1 MNLYIVRHGQTKLNA
16 EHRIQGRNGEPLNE
30 TGINQAKALQEKFE
44 KEGIVF
50 DFVYSSPQERAVQ
63 TAEIISKKKAMIDER
78 LNVYDLGTAD
88 RMLLSEIKI
97 IGVVPDFNIYEGVEN
112 LSDYK
117 NRIFSFINEIIETYK
132 DKEVNI
138 LIAGHKCTTGMIS
151 AYFEKFK
158 VETIYDDFLKLSS
171 KNGEYKKYSI
181 I

>member
-1 MNLYIVRHGQTKLNA
+1 
-16 EHRIQGRNGEPLNE
+16 
-30 TGINQAKALQEKFE
+30 
-44 KEGIVF
+44 
-50 DFVYSSPQERAVQ
+50 
-63 TAEIISKKKAMIDER
+63 
-78 LNVYDLGTAD
+78 
-88 RMLLSEIKI
+88 MLLSEIKI
-97 IGVVPDFNIYEGVEN
+97 IGVLPDFNIYEGVEN